1 MNDRF
6 DGRSEQGGFDSNWI
20 GIGLLVAA
28 FVVSA
33 VVATVNTLRIERP
46 SKTVIRI
53 AHWQLER
60 GYREAMQKVIDEYE
74 KLHPDVKVEQMPV
87 TERVYPQWLN
97 THLIAGTAPDLC
109 ELGMARLTN
118 REESTVRYF
127 LPLSGYITRTNP
139 YNRGTD
145 LENVPWKETLAD
157 GMRGGFREGL
167 QEYYGIPTT
176 IVSMRLYYN
185 RDLLRE
191 VTGSDAPPQ
200 SFGHWMRQC
209 ELVRE
214 HARATGQRIL
224 PIVSCYSMGPIQQK
238 YEVAFT
244 ARYEQA
250 LDLDLNG
257 DVSEIESYI
266 GLRKG
271 VVTLDSPSVQAMFQL
286 LRRIGEQMQQ
296 GFSAMD
302 RQEAQFKFANGQAAF
317 MFTGS
322 WDASGTVSQAA
333 KKGFSVGICDL
344 PLPAPG
350 EEFAEHVL
358 GRANEA
364 NTAGASTFGL
374 HRGSRHVE
382 QAIDFLMF
390 LTSRSGNE
398 LMNRESEWPPLT
410 LGARPSSLMEPF
422 MPDPRG
428 YNTRVSLGIGSRV
441 RQVFESKI
449 VNFYQGDDPF
459 SVFRDAYNAVIVDPN
474 RGGDWAWW
482 NEYDQRRRDIR
493 NKERVLAQDAALE
506 LISPGSRDPVRYRRA
521 LLQQVSRNNAMD
533 YLWLF
538 REQRQLEPQDA
549 WRSLQPILP

>member
-1 MNDRF
+1 MSDRL
-6 DGRSEQGGFDSNWI
+6 DDRTDRRGFDTSWI
-20 GIGLLVAA
+20 GMGLLLVA

-33 VVATVNTLRIERP
+33 VVATINTLRIERP

-74 KLHPDVKVEQMPV
+74 KLHPDVTVEQMPV

-109 ELGMARLTN
+109 ELGMARLTA
-118 REESTVRYF
+118 RDDSTVRYF
-127 LPLSGYITRTNP
+127 LPLSGYITRPNP

-145 LENVPWKETLAD
+145 LEGVPWKETLAD
-157 GMRGGFREGL
+157 GMRGGFRDGL
-167 QEYYGIPTT
+167 QEYYGVPTT

-191 VTGSDAPPQ
+191 VTGSDDPPR
-200 SFGHWMRQC
+200 SFGHWMEQCRQ
-209 ELVRE
+209 VRE
-214 HARATGQRIL
+214 YARRTGRRIL
-224 PIVSCYSMGPIQQK
+224 PVVSCYAMGPIQQK
-238 YEVAFT
+238 YEVSFT
-244 ARYEQA
+244 AAYEQA

-257 DVSEIESYI
+257 DVTEIESYI
-266 GLRKG
+266 GLRNG
-271 VVTLDSPSVQAMFQL
+271 VVTLDDPAIQAMFQL
-286 LRRIGEQMQQ
+286 LRRIGEHMQQ

-302 RQEAQFKFANGQAAF
+302 RQEAQFKFANAQAAF

-322 WDASGTVSQAA
+322 WDASGTVSQASR
-333 KKGFSVGICDL
+333 KGFSVGICDL

-364 NTAGASTFGL
+364 ATAGASVYGV

-410 LGARPSSLMEPF
+410 LGARPSELMQPF

-428 YNTRVSLGIGSRV
+428 FNARVWLGIGSRV

-459 SVFRDAYNAVIVDPN
+459 SVFREAYNAVIVDPQ

-482 NEYDQRRRDIR
+482 FEYDQRRRDTR
-493 NKERVLAQDAALE
+493 NKERVLALDAALE
-506 LISPGSRDPVRYRRA
+506 LIEPGTRDPARYRRML
-521 LLQQVSRNNAMD
+521 LLQVIRNNAMD

-538 REQRQLEPQDA
+538 RAQRRLEPTEA
-549 WRSLQPILP
+549 WKSFQPVLP